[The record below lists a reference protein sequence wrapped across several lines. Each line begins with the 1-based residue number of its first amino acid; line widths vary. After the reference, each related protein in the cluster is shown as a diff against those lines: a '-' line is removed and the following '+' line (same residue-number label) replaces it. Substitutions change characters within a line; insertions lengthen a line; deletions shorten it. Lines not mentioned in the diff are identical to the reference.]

1 MEWIVVIVGLSDY
14 WVEEVIEKEL
24 DGKMVVERV
33 ECIKLRLM
41 RDYSY

>member
-1 MEWIVVIVGLSDY
+1 MEWIVATVGLSDY

-33 ECIKLRLM
+33 GCIKLRLW
-41 RDYSY
+41 RDYNY